1 MKETSYKHRVVQVLS
16 VSAAVLLAALV
27 QGRVLAEET
36 PQDQVLQAGSN
47 LTQAVKSEATS
58 SDKETLEVE
67 SPQAPQ
73 AEDGAALQSGQARSA
88 EESTQDA
95 ITLKQDALY
104 LSESNQFEDTL
115 KGQAAAEGKIS
126 WTLDKKPLADW
137 KVWEMGTGDLTGQ
150 PFMKVTES
158 KEGED
163 LRVSIETEA
172 LFGEDLSLRDPSNIR
187 RTYRN
192 FIGKHELE
200 GKIDGSDSI
209 IRKVLTFRPYES
221 FMTHDEMLAAIE
233 ESRKNAKKDRLVT
246 IENFGTS
253 AQGRDLKVGIV
264 SKDQASIDSYLKDI
278 NPLTLTKPQE
288 ALKLLKEGK
297 LNYKL
302 PVLINNT
309 HADEQPAIDIIRE
322 LFDTFSTKE
331 QVTFASSNADGQE
344 EKITL
349 KVQDLLEKFIFL
361 FDFTE
366 NPDGDV
372 ANTRSLANGMDPN
385 RDASYQ
391 TNPET
396 KAVVAL
402 INKWNPIALYDIHGF
417 VEEFLIEPA
426 TPPHDPNFEYD
437 LLSKPMMDNARA
449 MGRAGIANS
458 KYTSYIIPKVDWGEG
473 WDDSFSGYTGVYA
486 MYHGILGHTIEIPQG
501 NQESFKAGFYAVLGG
516 IHYLASQPDQLM
528 DMRLQFYDRGIN
540 KVEDPRAEKELV
552 GPDGQVVGRIK
563 NGQDK
568 FFPDYYVIPM
578 GLDKDND
585 AQEAFNMIAYFKR
598 NGVDVLELKEDVGTY
613 KKGDLVIDMAQAKRG
628 YANHILYRGS
638 DESKWGDMYAELVV
652 NFPEMKGFK
661 ASPVFA
667 DQLFAGKLVEVN
679 RSEATRTKDIN
690 LAAPYYVIA
699 NNSESAIR
707 AVNAA
712 LKQGMKVYLTEDGY
726 IVDTPNFVN
735 LLKDYA
741 LFGSPLFKAPKGPA
755 MTSKKIYAPV
765 NHPDWA
771 GVDLPVDSSLVLS
784 ALGFQL
790 VDKAEDA
797 DVILLEASDYDP
809 DLVGKKPTLI
819 IGGDAMRRLEKHKIL
834 DGFDAERT
842 RGSHEGLL
850 KSLIDDLSPFAS
862 GYKKEDLFYSNSGSW
877 IEKLPA
883 GFKTLMTIAEK
894 DYYLAGWWP
903 GNEVLS
909 NKVVAA
915 EGSFRGN
922 PLFIYAGNPTNK
934 QHPVHFFRWV
944 TNAIFGDQ
952 LVELVDL
959 PAPVEVDG
967 EDKGS
972 KVLALKASPSWQESA
987 SPLSTYGSE
996 KRVLPQTGSQDSKA
1010 SFALAGLF
1018 ISLAGYVLY
1027 YKKKEN

>member
-1 MKETSYKHRVVQVLS
+1 MKETSYKHRLLQILS
-16 VSAAVLLAALV
+16 LSAAVLVAALAQGQV
-27 QGRVLAEET
+27 QADSSQESDSPASVGLV
-36 PQDQVLQAGSN
+36 QAGRESSPE
-47 LTQAVKSEATS
+47 ASPATS
-58 SDKETLEVE
+58 SEASASSELANSEAKPAAVSASEDKIE
-67 SPQAPQ
+67 
-73 AEDGAALQSGQARSA
+73 
-88 EESTQDA
+88 
-95 ITLKQDALY
+95 LKEDALY
-104 LSESNQFEDTL
+104 LSEKNSFEDQL
-115 KGQAAAEGKIS
+115 QGQGDKAGMIS
-126 WTLDKKPLADW
+126 WTLDKKPLEDW
-137 KVWEMGTGDLTGQ
+137 KLWEMGTGDLTGD
-150 PFMKVTES
+150 PFIKVTES
-158 KEGED
+158 QSGQD
-163 LRVSIETEA
+163 LVVKVETEA
-172 LFGEDLSLRDPSNIR
+172 LFGEDLSLREPSNIR

-192 FIGKHELE
+192 YIGQHELE

-209 IRKVLTFRPYES
+209 IRKVLNFRPYEA
-221 FMTHDEMLAAIE
+221 FMTHDEMLGAIE
-233 ESRKNAKKDRLVT
+233 ESRKNAKKDRLVS
-246 IENFGTS
+246 IENFGVS
-253 AQGRDLKVGIV
+253 AAGRDLKVGIV
-264 SKDQASIDSYLKDI
+264 AKDQASIDNYLKTV
-278 NPLTLTKPQE
+278 NPLTLTKPDQ

-297 LNYKL
+297 LDYKL

-322 LFDTFSTKE
+322 LFH
-331 QVTFASSNADGQE
+331 TFATKDQVAFATSDADGQE
-344 EKITL
+344 SQVTHQIK
-349 KVQDLLEKFIFL
+349 DLLDRFIFL

-372 ANTRSLANGMDPN
+372 NNTRSLGNGMDPN

-396 KAVVAL
+396 QAVVGL

-437 LLSKPMMDNARA
+437 ILSQPMLDNARA

-458 KYTSYIIPKVDWGEG
+458 KYTSYIIPKEDWGQG

-501 NQESFKAGFYAVLGG
+501 NQESFKAGYYAVLGG
-516 IHYLASQPDQLM
+516 VDYLSKNKDQLM
-528 DMRLQFYDRGIN
+528 EMRLNYYQRGIN
-540 KVEDPRAEKELV
+540 KVEDPRADKELV

-563 NGQDK
+563 KDQPK

-598 NGVDVLELKEDVGTY
+598 NGVDVLQLKEDVAGF

-638 DESKWGDMYAELVV
+638 DESKWGDMYAELLV
-652 NFPEMKGFK
+652 NFPEMRGFK
-661 ASPVFA
+661 TSPVFE

-679 RSEATRTKDIN
+679 HTEATRTKDIN

-707 AVNAA
+707 AVNTAIA
-712 LKQGMKVYLTEDGY
+712 QGIKVYLTEDGY
-726 IVDTPNFVN
+726 IVDTPSFVN

-741 LFGSPLFKAPKGPA
+741 LFGTPLFKQPKGQA
-755 MTSKKIYAPV
+755 MTAKKIYAPV
-765 NHPDWA
+765 NHPYWA
-771 GVDLPVDSSLVLS
+771 GVDLPVDSALVLKN
-784 ALGFQL
+784 LGFQM
-790 VDKAEDA
+790 VDSA
-797 DVILLEASDYDP
+797 DEADIILLEASDYDKE
-809 DLVGKKPTLI
+809 LVGSKPTLI

-850 KSLIDDLSPFAS
+850 KALIDDLSPYAS
-862 GYKKEDLFYSNSGSW
+862 GYAKEDLFYSNSGSW
-877 IEKLPA
+877 IEKVPA
-883 GFKTLMTIAEK
+883 NFKTHMTIAAK

-903 GNEVLS
+903 GNEVLA
-909 NKVVAA
+909 NKVVAIS
-915 EGSFRGN
+915 GTFRDN

-952 LVELVDL
+952 LVELEDYKVEKVDDDVKVIPVRHADNWQKAEVAPLAYKAEAAGKHRL
-959 PAPVEVDG
+959 PETG
-967 EDKGS
+967 Q
-972 KVLALKASPSWQESA
+972 QES
-987 SPLSTYGSE
+987 
-996 KRVLPQTGSQDSKA
+996 QTGFVLG
-1010 SFALAGLF
+1010 SFLLALAGQ
-1018 ISLAGYVLY
+1018 VLL